1 MDYAICRG
9 CMDQTCNKE
18 KAILKELKGQT
29 VSIVER
35 AQVVAAEPMTVRR
48 LTFTKTITMMQVQ
61 LAAFKEQYQSISV
74 DPKLAS
80 LISTFR
86 APVTSEVLLEPEELV
101 RMQALVED
109 LSLSAL
115 ELIMAA
121 TQLMKDMFTI
131 AAEVMFSIQLAP
143 LMVQQ
148 VGLLELRQVVEP
160 MFGQQVAAATSQQ
173 ATTSM
178 LVSSQLGALVNQPLA
193 DLL

>member
-74 DPKLAS
+74 DSKLAS

>member
-86 APVTSEVLLEPEELV
+86 APVASEVLLEPEELV